1 MPVQQNIKEEWPW
14 PEELDAMIVSANHHT
29 ILLENEYVRVLN
41 VHIPAGET
49 TAVHTHKWPAVNH
62 ILSMADY
69 IRYDGQ
75 GNVIAD
81 TRNNTSPLKT
91 PVTVWSESLPPH
103 ALQNVGERPIHII
116 SIEVKGAGD
125 IGK

>member
-1 MPVQQNIKEEWPW
+1 MPDKENTKQDWPW

-41 VHIPAGET
+41 VYIPAGET

-62 ILSMADY
+62 ILSMSEY

-75 GNVIAD
+75 RNIIGD
-81 TRNNTSPLKT
+81 TRTAPPVQT
-91 PVTVWSESLPPH
+91 PVTVWSDTLPPH
-103 ALQNVGERPIHII
+103 ALQNVGNRPIHII
-116 SIEVKGAGD
+116 SIEVKNAGLY
-125 IGK
+125 K